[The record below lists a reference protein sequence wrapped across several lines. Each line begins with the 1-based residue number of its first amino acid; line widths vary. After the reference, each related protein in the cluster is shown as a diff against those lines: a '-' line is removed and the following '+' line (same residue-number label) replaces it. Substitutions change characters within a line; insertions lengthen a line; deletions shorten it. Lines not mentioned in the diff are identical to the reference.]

1 MLVTLVPAFQAAGM
15 HGPSLHNRHLSH
27 STPKKAR
34 TRQHR
39 NIKGENEWL
48 LSNVFDSQGNYK
60 FCHSCLLVW
69 LDVHEGRLARL
80 RKVKQQQHMQ
90 PLQQMTKGEVDAS
103 KLQQYTVMPEDVQ
116 VSLGQ
121 WWATLRPE
129 DIVTIRYPHGI
140 HQLVGK
146 KSNRQDLQVIE
157 VRKYNVQK
165 SNNST

>member
-1 MLVTLVPAFQAAGM
+1 M

-48 LSNVFDSQGNYK
+48 LSNVFDSQRNYK
-60 FCHSCLLVW
+60 FCPSCLLAW
-69 LDVHEGRLARL
+69 LDVHEGSLARL

-103 KLQQYTVMPEDVQ
+103 KLQQYTVIPGTVVGHTETR
-116 VSLGQ
+116 GHC
-121 WWATLRPE
+121 
-129 DIVTIRYPHGI
+129 Y
-140 HQLVGK
+140 HQISTWDTSAGGEKV
-146 KSNRQDLQVIE
+146 KSPRLT
-157 VRKYNVQK
+157 
-165 SNNST
+165 SN